1 MPSMRKKRTVKRTI
15 KRRMQPRRTRMR
27 PRTRRTRPRKTRTR
41 TRTPKYKNMKG
52 CYKEWYNK
60 LNESQSLGTKGG
72 YSEPIGA
79 YPIKGGQSPFVGSP
93 YSVDSGGNYYK
104 PQTNFSLDRQQILRG
119 GNGLSSFMPTNLL
132 NVGRMIEHNGQ
143 SIYNGLAGFKP
154 PESPL
159 PYQGQ
164 GRFNAN

>member
-1 MPSMRKKRTVKRTI
+1 
-15 KRRMQPRRTRMR
+15 MR
-27 PRTRRTRPRKTRTR
+27 PRR

-60 LNESQSLGTKGG
+60 LNESQSLSTKGG
-72 YSEPIGA
+72 YSAPIGA
-79 YPIKGGQSPFVGSP
+79 YPIKGGQSPFVGSS
-93 YSVDSGGNYYK
+93 YNVDSGGNYYK

-119 GNGLSSFMPTNLL
+119 GDGLTSFIPSNLL

-143 SIYNGLAGFKP
+143 SIYNGLAGFKS

-164 GRFNAN
+164 GRFNLH